1 MQFHAAQQPTPE
13 TTRKGRQTKSSTPAG
28 RQRHAVRMRLGTDGF
43 SLEIESGNSVLI
55 FAIAALLVAGLT
67 GLAAILKIF

>member
-43 SLEIESGNSVLI
+43 S
-55 FAIAALLVAGLT
+55 VAGLT